1 MPRPAVVKAVAD
13 DQPEP
18 EPETAGRIVSVDY
31 DGPIYR
37 FDADQITLDALEDFE
52 NQKYIRAIRAILG
65 ADQWAEYKTRH
76 PRAVDLDRFIAAL
89 LAAAGPLGNSS
100 ASSVS

>member
-1 MPRPAVVKAVAD
+1 MPRPAIKAVAD
-13 DQPEP
+13 QEPEP
-18 EPETAGRIVSVDY
+18 EPAARLVTIDY
-31 DGPIYR
+31 DGHTYS
-37 FDADQITLDALEDFE
+37 FDADTITLDALEDFE

-65 ADQWAEYKTRH
+65 DAQWAEYKARH

-89 LAAAGPLGNSS
+89 LAAAGSLGNSS